1 MNEKLYKIW
10 MLVEPGKALIAL
22 MAFLAVLAILI
33 HLILLSTTD
42 FNWLED
48 GIPAV
53 EGVQAAQVVP
63 QQM

>member
-1 MNEKLYKIW
+1 MNASLYKIW
-10 MLVEPGKALIAL
+10 LLIDPRLALIGLAG
-22 MAFLAVLAILI
+22 FLAVLAIGI
-33 HLILLSTTD
+33 HFILLSTVD

-53 EGVQAAQVVP
+53 EVAAPAAVP

>member
-1 MNEKLYKIW
+1 MNASLYKIW
-10 MLVEPGKALIAL
+10 LLIDPRLALIGLAG
-22 MAFLAVLAILI
+22 FLAVLAIGI
-33 HLILLSTTD
+33 HFILLSTVD

-53 EGVQAAQVVP
+53 EIAVPAAVP

>member
-10 MLVEPGKALIAL
+10 LLVQPTTALTAL
-22 MAFLAVLAILI
+22 GVFLIVLGLAI
-33 HLILLSTTD
+33 HMILLSTSD

-53 EGVQAAQVVP
+53 EGVQTAQVVP

>member
-1 MNEKLYKIW
+1 MNASLYKIW
-10 MLVEPGKALIAL
+10 LLIDPRLALFGLAG
-22 MAFLAVLAILI
+22 FLAVLAIGI
-33 HLILLSTTD
+33 HFILLSTVD

-53 EGVQAAQVVP
+53 EVAAPAAVP

>member
-1 MNEKLYKIW
+1 MNASLYKIW
-10 MLVEPGKALIAL
+10 LLIDPRLALIGLAG
-22 MAFLAVLAILI
+22 FLAVLAIGI
-33 HLILLSTTD
+33 HFILLSTVD

-53 EGVQAAQVVP
+53 EIAAPAAVP

>member
-1 MNEKLYKIW
+1 MNAIYKVWLIFKPSFI
-10 MLVEPGKALIAL
+10 LAALFG
-22 MAFLAVLAILI
+22 FLIVLALAI

-53 EGVQAAQVVP
+53 EISAATPAVP

>member
-1 MNEKLYKIW
+1 MNAIYKIW
-10 MLVEPGKALIAL
+10 LILNPGTILIAL
-22 MAFLAVLAILI
+22 FGFLIVLALAI

-53 EGVQAAQVVP
+53 ATAAAPAVP

>member
-1 MNEKLYKIW
+1 MNAIYKIW
-10 MLVEPGKALIAL
+10 LIFNPSTILLALFG
-22 MAFLAVLAILI
+22 FLIVLALAI

-53 EGVQAAQVVP
+53 ETATTPAVP

>member
-1 MNEKLYKIW
+1 M
-10 MLVEPGKALIAL
+10 ALIGL
-22 MAFLAVLAILI
+22 GVFLIILGLAI
-33 HLILLSTTD
+33 HAILLSTTD

-53 EGVQAAQVVP
+53 EVQSAAQVVP

>member
-1 MNEKLYKIW
+1 MNAIYKIW
-10 MLVEPGKALIAL
+10 LIFNPSTILLALFG
-22 MAFLAVLAILI
+22 FLIVLALAI

-53 EGVQAAQVVP
+53 QTATAPAVP

>member
-1 MNEKLYKIW
+1 MSEGLYKIW
-10 MLVEPGKALIAL
+10 MIINPRLALIGL
-22 MAFLAVLAILI
+22 FSFLIVLGVGI
-33 HLILLSTTD
+33 HFILLSTTD

-53 EGVQAAQVVP
+53 EVAAPAAVP

>member
-1 MNEKLYKIW
+1 MNGLHKIW
-10 MLVEPGKALIAL
+10 MIINPTMALIGL
-22 MAFLAVLAILI
+22 FVFLIVLAIGI
-33 HLILLSTTD
+33 HFILLSTTD

-53 EGVQAAQVVP
+53 QVAASAVVP

>member
-1 MNEKLYKIW
+1 MSEGLYKIW
-10 MLVEPGKALIAL
+10 LIINPRLALIGL
-22 MAFLAVLAILI
+22 FVFLIVLGVGI
-33 HLILLSTTD
+33 HFILLSTTD

-53 EGVQAAQVVP
+53 EVAAPAVVP